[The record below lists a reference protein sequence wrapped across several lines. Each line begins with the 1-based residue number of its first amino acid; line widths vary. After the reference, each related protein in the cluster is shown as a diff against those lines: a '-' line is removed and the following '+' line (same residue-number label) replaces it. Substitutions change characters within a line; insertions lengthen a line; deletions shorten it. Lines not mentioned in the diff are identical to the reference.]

1 MFASYIMLWIERIEI
16 AWIFHGPNSPWYGR
30 TRCSQVNGPE
40 KRKRGI
46 FFKFFC
52 LRQQLFFWLATVK
65 TVEVRE
71 IGISCRKPLCSG
83 QRRSIVSPSGK
94 CCQFPF
100 SVKFF
105 TWFKFKT
112 EPNFGSSRKSI
123 VENYITKELTIT

>member
-1 MFASYIMLWIERIEI
+1 M
-16 AWIFHGPNSPWYGR
+16 
-30 TRCSQVNGPE
+30 
-40 KRKRGI
+40 
-46 FFKFFC
+46 
-52 LRQQLFFWLATVK
+52 K

-71 IGISCRKPLCSG
+71 IGISCRKLLCSG

-123 VENYITKELTIT
+123 VENYITNEFTIT